1 MFERLLYN
9 VSVQRKKSKQLISM
23 AIYQLMFTIPYE
35 KITVKMICEKAG
47 VSRMSFYR
55 YYSTKEDVFI
65 NFADERFEEFYETY
79 MTNEITLDSFTRD
92 VISYFKKYTRQVK
105 ILEKAN
111 CMSIL
116 ITQFERYAAYIMR
129 NAKSLSV
136 FQHHNNPLAVPY
148 YAGAF
153 YNVLVYW
160 SKNNFKHSEEEMT
173 RMLEE
178 LLTTRVPLN

>member
-1 MFERLLYN
+1 MP
-9 VSVQRKKSKQLISM
+9 
-23 AIYQLMFTIPYE
+23 IYQLMYNIPYD

-79 MTNEITLDSFTRD
+79 MTKDITLDSFTRN
-92 VISYFKKYTRQVK
+92 VISYFKKYYRQVK
-105 ILEKAN
+105 ILEKADT
-111 CMSIL
+111 MAIL

-129 NAKSLSV
+129 NSKSLSV
-136 FQHHNNPLAVPY
+136 FQYHNNLLAIPY
-148 YAGAF
+148 YAGGF
-153 YNVLVYW
+153 FNVLVYW
-160 SKNNFKHSEEEMT
+160 SKNNFRQSEEEMT

-178 LLTTRVPLN
+178 LLTTKVPLN

>member
-1 MFERLLYN
+1 M
-9 VSVQRKKSKQLISM
+9 QRKKSKQLISM
-23 AIYQLMFTIPYE
+23 AIYQLMYTTPYS

-65 NFADERFEEFYETY
+65 NFADERFEDFYDTF
-79 MTNEITLDSFTRD
+79 MTKDITIDSFIRN
-92 VISYFKKYTRQVK
+92 VVNYFKKYSRQIK
-105 ILEKAN
+105 ILEKAD
-111 CMSIL
+111 STQIL
-116 ITQFERYAAYIMR
+116 IVQFERYAAYIMR

-136 FQHHNNPLAVPY
+136 FQYHDNPLAVPY
-148 YAGAF
+148 FAGAF

-160 SKNNFKHSEEEMT
+160 SKNNFKQSEEDMT

-178 LLTTRVPLN
+178 LLTTKLPLN

>member
-1 MFERLLYN
+1 M
-9 VSVQRKKSKQLISM
+9 QRKKSKQLISM
-23 AIYQLMFTIPYE
+23 AIYQLMYTTPYD

-65 NFADERFEEFYETY
+65 NYADERFEDFYDTY
-79 MTNEITLDSFTRD
+79 MTTDITMDSFIRN
-92 VISYFKKYTRQVK
+92 VVNYFKRYTRQVK
-105 ILEKAN
+105 VLEKAGL
-111 CMSIL
+111 MSIL

-129 NAKSLSV
+129 NAKSLSI
-136 FQHHNNPLAVPY
+136 FQYDNNPLVIPY
-148 YAGAF
+148 YAGGF

-160 SKNNFKHSEEEMT
+160 SKNNFKISEEEVT

-178 LLTTRVPLN
+178 LLTTKMPLN

>member
-1 MFERLLYN
+1 M
-9 VSVQRKKSKQLISM
+9 QRKKSKQLVSM
-23 AIYQLMFTIPYE
+23 AVYQLMYTIPYD

-79 MTNEITLDSFTRD
+79 MTSEITMDSFTRN
-92 VISYFKKYTRQVK
+92 VIHYFKQYQRQIKV
-105 ILEKAN
+105 LEKAN
-111 CMSIL
+111 FMSIL
-116 ITQFERYAAYIMR
+116 ITQFERYAAYILR
-129 NAKSLSV
+129 TAKSLTV
-136 FQHHNNPLAVPY
+136 FQHRNNPLAIPY

-153 YNVLVYW
+153 FNVLVYW
-160 SKNNFKHSEEEMT
+160 CKNDFQQSEEDMT

-178 LLTTRVPLN
+178 LLTSNIPLS